1 MKAKPQLELIYL
13 DMTLKMP
20 FKWNT
25 GEPLG
30 EFFRELRDNG
40 KIYSNQCPTCKR
52 NFCPPVNICTRD
64 HSKCN
69 EKDKWLA
76 VGPKGTLL
84 TFFICEQSFLIP
96 TTGEML
102 EVPFSVG
109 LVMLDGSPVV
119 LQHHLEETDVAK
131 IKPGMRV
138 EAIFKPKGERKG
150 NIFDI
155 IHFKTIQE

>member
-30 EFFRELRDNG
+30 EFFRDLMANG
-40 KIYSNQCPTCKR
+40 KIYSNQCPTCGR

-76 VGPKGTLL
+76 VGPKGVLL

-119 LQHHLEETDVAK
+119 LQHRLEETDVEK

-138 EAIFKPKGERKG
+138 EAVFKPVEERKG

>member
-1 MKAKPQLELIYL
+1 MKSKEQLELVYL

-30 EFFRELRDNG
+30 EFFREIKQNG
-40 KIYSNQCPTCKR
+40 KIYANQCPTCGR
-52 NFCPPVNICTRD
+52 NFCPPLGICTRD
-64 HSKCN
+64 HTMCN
-69 EKDKWLA
+69 GKDKWVS

-84 TFFICEQSFLIP
+84 GFFICEQSFLVP
-96 TTGEML
+96 TTGKML

-109 LVMLDGSPVV
+109 VIQLDGAPVT
-119 LQHHLEETDVAK
+119 LQHCLQETDVEK
-131 IKPGMRV
+131 IKRGMRV
-138 EAIFKPKGERKG
+138 EAVFKPKEEREG

-155 IHFKTIQE
+155 IHFRTITE